1 MESVEEK
8 YRRYVRITEE
18 ALRRVKVADPLGNK
32 LLDMCRR
39 YLEDSKYFASR
50 GDYATALA
58 AVSYAHAW
66 IDVGTYIGLLKGDDD
81 QLFILG
87 DGNGA

>member
-8 YRRYVRITEE
+8 WKRYVGVTEE
-18 ALRRVKVADPLGNK
+18 ALRRVEIGDPVGQK

-39 YLEDSKYFASR
+39 YLEDSKYFAGA

-66 IDVGTYIGLLKGDDD
+66 IDVGTYIGILKGDSD
-81 QLFILG
+81 QLFVLG
-87 DGNGA
+87 D

>member
-8 YRRYVRITEE
+8 WRRYVKITEE
-18 ALRRVKVADPLGNK
+18 ALRRVEVANPTGEK
-32 LLDMCRR
+32 LLDMCKR
-39 YLEDSKYFASR
+39 YLSDSKYFAER

-66 IDVGTYIGLLKGDDD
+66 IDVGTYIGLLKGDDH

-87 DGNGA
+87 D

>member
-1 MESVEEK
+1 VESVEEK
-8 YRRYVRITEE
+8 WRRYVGVTEE
-18 ALRRVKVADPLGNK
+18 ALRRVKIGDPMGQK

-39 YLEDSKYFASR
+39 YLEDSKYFAER

-66 IDVGTYIGLLKGDDD
+66 IDVGTYIGILKGDSD
-81 QLFILG
+81 QLFVLG
-87 DGNGA
+87 D

>member
-8 YRRYVRITEE
+8 WRRYVGVTEE
-18 ALRRVKVADPLGNK
+18 ALRRVKIGDPMGQK

-39 YLEDSKYFASR
+39 YLEDSKYFAER

-66 IDVGTYIGLLKGDDD
+66 IDVGTYIGILKGDSD
-81 QLFILG
+81 QLFVLG
-87 DGNGA
+87 D